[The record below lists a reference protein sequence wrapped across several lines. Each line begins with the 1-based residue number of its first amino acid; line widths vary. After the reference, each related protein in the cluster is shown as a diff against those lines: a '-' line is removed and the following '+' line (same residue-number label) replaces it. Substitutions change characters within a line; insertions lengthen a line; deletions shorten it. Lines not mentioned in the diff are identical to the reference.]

1 MTTALAHRNDP
12 NTSHLAAAA
21 LDPEENNRVKGAIL
35 SILDGHSM
43 PVFQLTGAYFARR
56 DAAGWPFVKPDSIAK
71 RLSEL
76 RKAGKVIDSGE
87 RVKGQF
93 DRLVVVW
100 AIPEPVA
107 A

>member
-1 MTTALAHRNDP
+1 MATALAHRNDP
-12 NTSHLAAAA
+12 DTSHIAAAA

-35 SILDGHSM
+35 SILAHQPM

-56 DAAGWPFVKPDSIAK
+56 ESAGWPFVKPDSIAK

-76 RKAGKVIDSGE
+76 RNAGKVIDSGD
-87 RVKGQF
+87 RVTGQF
-93 DRLVVVW
+93 NRPVAVW
-100 AIPEPVA
+100 ALPEPVA